1 MQKKEIILESKIE
14 ALKKKDK
21 KTEKR
26 IRQTIKKHKIEQE
39 ELVKKSR
46 EKNTL
51 KPTITK
57 KSGIVKKKE
66 IVRRKEIEKTSL

>member
-14 ALKKKDK
+14 VLKKKDK

-51 KPTITK
+51 KPTTTK